1 MEGMEEVDA
10 DHGLGA
16 TTGGRT
22 SRGGGMGGV
31 DGEGVGRIALASFI
45 SADGLHVR
53 PGRREQSLLALL
65 QLATSAGHQAAAS
78 TSNSSGS
85 GIVLTLGHGNRTEWI
100 RANLDMIFREHGPLG
115 GFNPVRPERL
125 CKWIKEAETCAKI
138 YYSRDHSNDET
149 GADQED
155 LPPWTEPFF
164 SLFDAASNHEGPR
177 ARASR
182 IRRERRAIT
191 LSVIGASAPLG
202 YDAEG
207 PARLRE
213 ETSPNDGPTA
223 MRQRTLGRVTVEG
236 MDDTADMQ
244 EAPACG
250 ANRTT
255 SRNRHLAEFATAQ
268 NDPSSRFA
276 DIRASYTALRECTVL
291 LNESINAA
299 PAPPVRSRMEIVRE
313 YAETERYLREAGPES
328 RMFYNSVLTQLREEM
343 SATE

>member
-1 MEGMEEVDA
+1 M
-10 DHGLGA
+10 
-16 TTGGRT
+16 
-22 SRGGGMGGV
+22 
-31 DGEGVGRIALASFI
+31 
-45 SADGLHVR
+45 
-53 PGRREQSLLALL
+53 
-65 QLATSAGHQAAAS
+65 
-78 TSNSSGS
+78 
-85 GIVLTLGHGNRTEWI
+85 
-100 RANLDMIFREHGPLG
+100 
-115 GFNPVRPERL
+115 
-125 CKWIKEAETCAKI
+125 
-138 YYSRDHSNDET
+138 
-149 GADQED
+149 
-155 LPPWTEPFF
+155 
-164 SLFDAASNHEGPR
+164 
-177 ARASR
+177 
-182 IRRERRAIT
+182 
-191 LSVIGASAPLG
+191 IGASAPLG

-244 EAPACG
+244 EAPARG

-255 SRNRHLAEFATAQ
+255 SRNCHLAEFATAQ